1 MKNIEDIMEKFWE
14 DYEEN
19 PEGWSFWTDKS
30 EDFYNIYV
38 VQEDKGYFIKL
49 DSIYTNNPL
58 GMGAK
63 IKVEKDQLEKDLPNF
78 GFRKFTKDELKN
90 FMETFSEVENELERK
105 NLLKEQ
111 MRKKPTL
118 PADFDE
124 DEYMLVGPLNQGN
137 PFRYPLDRQEK
148 VEKELRKKLK
158 KKFRT
163 KYLMYR

>member
-1 MKNIEDIMEKFWE
+1 
-14 DYEEN
+14 
-19 PEGWSFWTDKS
+19 
-30 EDFYNIYV
+30 
-38 VQEDKGYFIKL
+38 
-49 DSIYTNNPL
+49 NNPL

-63 IKVEKDQLEKDLPNF
+63 IKVEKDQLEEDLPNF